1 MYNLVGD
8 NSLVTLPCKRRATL
22 SPLKDCGFDV
32 QHDMLECKPNEDVSI
47 DVWNQDKINGVI
59 RVCESSKQLGHSTHC
74 EYVQSLANVAIEA
87 SSRQTLRFKCPG
99 ARSSVEPGGLYSIL
113 VSPLNNIDSMP
124 MVTLRPR
131 PLLGIIQMLKDFIVS
146 ILTKVVILLRMLG
159 L

>member
-32 QHDMLECKPNEDVSI
+32 QHDMLECKPNEDVS
-47 DVWNQDKINGVI
+47 VYVENQDKTNGVI
-59 RVCESSKQLGHSTHC
+59 RVCESSKQLRHSTHC

-87 SSRQTLRFKCPG
+87 SSKQTLRFKCPG

-113 VSPLNNIDSMP
+113 IS
-124 MVTLRPR
+124 
-131 PLLGIIQMLKDFIVS
+131 S
-146 ILTKVVILLRMLG
+146 ILPFDNIPKVLLKNDSTRFRMMLPH
-159 L
+159 LYLFVVLAFSTSTD